1 MVIVKFSG
9 SDDRNRAEALK
20 DRFLTIDRENLRELD
35 EDEYFI
41 FDLIGLVAVDQEG
54 RRLGTVSD
62 VIQNTAQDLYEIT
75 ADGGAKYLIPA
86 VREFVTEIDLNHGI
100 MKIKPIEGL
109 LGDQEEV

>member
-1 MVIVKFSG
+1 MPEMRNCRSKKSAIRKTWLYVKFSG

-54 RRLGTVSD
+54 RRLGTVSA
-62 VIQNTAQDLYEIT
+62 T
-75 ADGGAKYLIPA
+75 
-86 VREFVTEIDLNHGI
+86 
-100 MKIKPIEGL
+100 
-109 LGDQEEV
+109 